1 MLVGPIDAPGIFSLP
16 FAAPSC
22 TLCFLVEVISGV
34 SFGAAAG
41 SRECERRAA
50 SSLSGVMP
58 CLKRLARWDEGG
70 EPMLTLPLRVGFVFF
85 IVSHGLARRPSS
97 TSSSVWCPIPG
108 SSTWSRRTRSSLFP
122 RGRTNGRE
130 RRPSPLRACF
140 ATRFTTCNS
149 KHTPRFATFHTH
161 QAEGFQTRRH
171 VPGIPG
177 SFFSTEG
184 GGGCGLRG
192 RGRERWRRTKNVAM
206 GGVQEREKRH
216 GMEVVEG

>member
-1 MLVGPIDAPGIFSLP
+1 MLPEAGEARLRKGVFVGPIDAPGIFSLP

-70 EPMLTLPLRVGFVFF
+70 DPMLTLPLGVGIVFS

-108 SSTWSRRTRSSLFP
+108 PSTWLRRTRSSLFP

-149 KHTPRFATFHTH
+149 KHTPRFATFQT
-161 QAEGFQTRRH
+161 TRRRDFRR
-171 VPGIPG
+171 GDTCPG
-177 SFFSTEG
+177 SQGVSSPWRVEEG
-184 GGGCGLRG
+184 
-192 RGRERWRRTKNVAM
+192 
-206 GGVQEREKRH
+206 
-216 GMEVVEG
+216 VV